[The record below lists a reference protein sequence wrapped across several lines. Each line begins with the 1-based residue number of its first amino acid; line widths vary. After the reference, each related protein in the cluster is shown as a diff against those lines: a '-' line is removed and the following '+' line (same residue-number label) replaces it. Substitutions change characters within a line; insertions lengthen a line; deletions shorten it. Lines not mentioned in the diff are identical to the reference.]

1 LPPLLEADNIRIEL
15 GGKVLG
21 RILPVKRTNILAAL
35 LIAVSLMS
43 TGCGTS
49 DYVQSIELTA
59 TSASVGGGLYNLPGW
74 GATLQLQVNAVYHS
88 GKTVPVTNA
97 VTYAV
102 TPQNNNDL
110 GAALLPPP
118 NTVTINTT
126 GMMTAVNPTECT
138 WENLGTATAPSWVLT
153 GSYQVIATYK
163 GMQSQPVFVGVASAA
178 GNNSTGAC
186 GPAAAA

>member
-1 LPPLLEADNIRIEL
+1 
-15 GGKVLG
+15 
-21 RILPVKRTNILAAL
+21 
-35 LIAVSLMS
+35 
-43 TGCGTS
+43 
-49 DYVQSIELTA
+49 
-59 TSASVGGGLYNLPGW
+59 LYNLPGW

-88 GKTVPVTNA
+88 GKTVPVSNS

-102 TPQNNNDL
+102 TPQGNDDT
-110 GAALLPPP
+110 GTALQAPP
-118 NTVTINTT
+118 NTVNINAT

-138 WENLGTATAPSWVLT
+138 WKNLGTATAPSWVLT

-186 GPAAAA
+186 GPAAAS

>member
-1 LPPLLEADNIRIEL
+1 
-15 GGKVLG
+15 
-21 RILPVKRTNILAAL
+21 VKRTNILAAL
-35 LIAVSLMS
+35 LIAGSLMS

-59 TSASVGGGLYNLPGW
+59 TTSSVGGGLYNLPGW

-88 GKTVPVTNA
+88 GKTVPVSNS

-102 TPQNNNDL
+102 TPQGTDDNQDPL
-110 GAALLPPP
+110 QAPP
-118 NTVTINTT
+118 NTVTINAT
-126 GMMTAVNPTECT
+126 GMVTAVNPTECT
-138 WENLGTATAPSWVLT
+138 WENLGTATTPSWVLT

-186 GPAAAA
+186 GPAATT